1 MPESNQQRSQTR
13 SILSIVI
20 YTFIGFLCVG
30 VPLAVLPGY
39 VNDDLGMGSLL
50 AGVIISAQYVST
62 LLTRPLA
69 GNVADR
75 LGPKRAVVLG
85 LAGCGASGLFTLL
98 ATSLDQWPVIS
109 LILLLIGRIVL
120 GTAQGMVGTGSI
132 SWAISRVGA
141 DNTAQV
147 ISWNGIAAY
156 GAMAIGAPLGVLMV
170 ATLGIWSIG
179 SFILA
184 SSVVALLMARNRT
197 PAPIIPGERMPFGSV
212 LLKVAPNGIG
222 LALGSIGFG
231 TLATFITLYYQ
242 SQGWQNAAYCLT
254 AFGFAFIGARL
265 LFAQSIKRI
274 GGYRVGIAC
283 LGVETLGLMM
293 LWLAPIPELAL
304 LGAAL
309 TGFGLSL
316 VYPALGVEVI
326 SRIPSSSR
334 AAALGAYAVFFDL
347 ALGVAGPLM
356 GFIASHLGFAR
367 IFLTAGLMSFA
378 GLLLSVALYRYS
390 LDRKPSPE
398 GRALGD

>member
-1 MPESNQQRSQTR
+1 MKNKKRTPSQTF
-13 SILSIVI
+13 SIISIVI
-20 YTFIGFLCVG
+20 YTFIGFLCIG

-50 AGVIISAQYVST
+50 AGLAISAQYLST
-62 LLTRPLA
+62 LVTRPLA

-75 LGPKRAVVLG
+75 LGPKKAVVYG
-85 LAGCGASGLFTLL
+85 LAGCAVSGLLTLV
-98 ATSLDQWPVIS
+98 ATSLEQWPVAS
-109 LILLLIGRIVL
+109 YSLLLLGRVVL

-156 GAMAIGAPLGVLMV
+156 GAMAVGAPLGVLMV
-170 ATLGIWSIG
+170 GALGIWSMG
-179 SFILA
+179 AFILV
-184 SSVVALLMARNRT
+184 SALLALLLAKNRT
-197 PAPIIPGERMPFGSV
+197 PAPIIPGERMAFGSV

-231 TLATFITLYYQ
+231 TLATFITLYYRD
-242 SQGWQNAAYCLT
+242 QGWEHAAYCLT
-254 AFGFAFIGARL
+254 IFGVAFIGARL
-265 LFAQSIKRI
+265 MFASAIKRI

-283 LGVETLGLMM
+283 LGVETLGLIM
-293 LWLAPIPELAL
+293 LWLAPVPELAL
-304 LGAAL
+304 FGAAL

-316 VYPALGVEVI
+316 VYPALGVEVL

-347 ALGVAGPLM
+347 ALGIAGPLM
-356 GFIASHLGFAR
+356 GFIASYLGFAN
-367 IFLTAGLMSFA
+367 IFLAAALMSLA
-378 GLLLSVALYRYS
+378 GLLLSVVLYQKELQRS
-390 LDRKPSPE
+390 GAKR
-398 GRALGD
+398 R